1 MLEQVYGASS
11 TQDAIY
17 DGTARDIVDAAF
29 DGYNGE
35 RLQAGVVASKPCSAS
50 AKHHA

>member
-1 MLEQVYGASS
+1 MPEQVYGASS

-35 RLQAGVVASKPCSAS
+35 RQLRTPSAS
-50 AKHHA
+50 RPVLGARLDDE